1 MKLFAGLSS
10 TDYQDILRAIGA
22 FIDEHNLRDI
32 RIWEHEDGLIVQAR
46 GRDDSEGNPYQT
58 YLLIDDDL
66 RQMLHKAYER
76 RDLPLRKMMNPQ
88 ESA

>member
-22 FIDEHNLRDI
+22 FIDGNNLRDI

-46 GRDDSEGNPYQT
+46 GRDDSEGSPYQT
-58 YLLIDDDL
+58 YLLTDDDL
-66 RQMLHKAYER
+66 RNLLQKAYER
-76 RDLPLRKMMNPQ
+76 RNLPLRGMMNSEQ
-88 ESA
+88 

>member
-46 GRDDSEGNPYQT
+46 GRDDSEGSPYQT
-58 YLLIDDDL
+58 YLLTDDDL
-66 RQMLHKAYER
+66 RTLLQKAYER
-76 RDLPLRKMMNPQ
+76 RNLPLGRIMNP
-88 ESA
+88 ER